1 MYIGLGCADCGGRC
15 EEGLGAIA
23 YSSGITSPGAIFGTS
38 GRAFILGGTKAPMT
52 QTVLYQRPGA
62 KLPVQA
68 PIPVSVFPRTVKPP
82 VLIAPRPRPV
92 VALKPPASIAIPMST
107 ATGAGGGGQMIPG
120 GSPLLPSPGGVEV
133 GTLPDKPSFS
143 LASLTGGTNPILLAA
158 GLALFLY
165 SEHSQRKRRS

>member
-1 MYIGLGCADCGGRC
+1 MYIGLGCADCGGQC

-23 YSSGITSPGAIFGTS
+23 YSSGIASPGYIFGTS
-38 GRAFILGGTKAPMT
+38 GRAFILGGTKAATT

-62 KLPVQA
+62 KLPVQS
-68 PIPVSVFPRTVKPP
+68 PIPYSFFPKGYKRP
-82 VLIAPRPRPV
+82 VLVAPKPTVPR
-92 VALKPPASIAIPMST
+92 LSASTAIPIST
-107 ATGAGGGGQMIPG
+107 STGAAGGGSLIPG
-120 GSPLLPSPGGVEV
+120 GAPLLPSPGGVEV

-143 LASLTGGTNPILLAA
+143 LASLTGGMNPILLAA